1 MRVVFVNEN
10 KKISICMIKNLELLI
25 LNSFWYSSQFTW
37 VSATKLNIFR
47 NFFMNSH
54 MINMNY
60 LENTNEKVYCISYC

>member
-1 MRVVFVNEN
+1 
-10 KKISICMIKNLELLI
+10 MIKNLELLI

-54 MINMNY
+54 SSAGSIQGLKQPTSAEWM
-60 LENTNEKVYCISYC
+60 ER